1 MKNNKKLSS
10 GCSPKQK
17 PKTAYH
23 IRNWKDYNTALVKR
37 GSLTVWF
44 DPDVAQRW
52 IEPRTSGERGAC
64 RRYGDIAIACVLTLG
79 AVFHLPLRQQQGF
92 AASVIGL
99 LQVDLPVPDYSTL
112 CRRRQSLSV
121 DVPGSCSLCARDGVP
136 IVVDSTGLKIYG
148 EGEWK
153 VRQHG
158 VSKRRTWRKLHL
170 AVDEEKPPRAV
181 CSEATGEILAA
192 ELTLSDVGDGQT
204 LPPLLASVKAS
215 GVGMKQVS
223 ADGGY
228 DSWDCHAAVAGHGAR
243 VAIPPRSG
251 SKIKQHGTNRCGF
264 STVTAGSRRSRAT
277 RVCAAS
283 AR

>member
-1 MKNNKKLSS
+1 MRVDGILRSVKNNKKLSS
-10 GCSPKQK
+10 GYSPKQK

-23 IRNWKDYNTALVKR
+23 IRNGKDYNTALVKR

-64 RRYGDIAIACVLTLG
+64 RRYSDIAIACVLTLG

-170 AVDEEKPPRAV
+170 AQVAPRR
-181 CSEATGEILAA
+181 G
-192 ELTLSDVGDGQT
+192 
-204 LPPLLASVKAS
+204 
-215 GVGMKQVS
+215 
-223 ADGGY
+223 
-228 DSWDCHAAVAGHGAR
+228 
-243 VAIPPRSG
+243 
-251 SKIKQHGTNRCGF
+251 
-264 STVTAGSRRSRAT
+264 
-277 RVCAAS
+277 
-283 AR
+283 